1 MQKRFKQ
8 DIGIYDM
15 HCDTI
20 SKLWHEHMN
29 GNNTG
34 LRKNSFHLDL
44 EKMKKSGYSLQCF
57 AVYINQGELIDPI
70 IAANEMIY
78 LFYQQMRSNKDYIR
92 PVFSYHDIE
101 ANEKSGFMSALLT
114 IEGAE
119 ACKGSLPM
127 LYHYYQ
133 TGVRMMTLTWNYVN
147 ELGCPNIN
155 MSNSSVEEGLT
166 PYIPDIS
173 HGLTKTGFEFVEEME
188 RLGMIIDV
196 SHLSDKGFFDVAAV
210 TKKPFVASHSNS
222 RNQAS
227 FVRNLTDEMI
237 HVLANRGGMLG
248 INYCADFLYDFKK
261 DEKHI
266 SRLTDIIRHMKY
278 IVNVGGVGVLGLGS
292 DFDGISDEL
301 EIRDCSKMYILV
313 DAMHKAGFLPSQV
326 DCILFK
332 NLKRVFRD
340 ILV

>member
-1 MQKRFKQ
+1 M
-8 DIGIYDM
+8 GIYDM

-20 SKLWHEHMN
+20 SKIWHERMK
-29 GNNTG
+29 GNNIG
-34 LRKNSFHLDL
+34 LRTNGFHIDL
-44 EKMKKSGYSLQCF
+44 EKMKRGGYGLQCF
-57 AVYINQGELIDPI
+57 AAYIDQGELIDPV
-70 IAANEMIY
+70 IAANEMISV
-78 LFYQQMRSNKDYIR
+78 FYQQMKCNEDCIR
-92 PVFSYHDIE
+92 PAFSYRDIE
-101 ANEKSGFMSALLT
+101 ANERAGFMSALLT

-119 ACKGSLPM
+119 ACTGSLPM
-127 LYHYYQ
+127 LYHYYE

-155 MSNSSVEEGLT
+155 MSNPLGEEGLT

-173 HGLTKTGFEFVEEME
+173 HGLTKRGFEFVEEME

-227 FVRNLTDEMI
+227 FVRNLTDDMI
-237 HVLANRGGMLG
+237 RVLAGRGGVLG
-248 INYCADFLYDFKK
+248 INYCADFLYDFQDDDKR
-261 DEKHI
+261 I
-266 SRLTDIIRHMKY
+266 SRVTDIIRHMKH
-278 IVNVGGVGVLGLGS
+278 IVNVGGIGVLGLGS

-301 EIRDCSKMYILV
+301 EIRDCSKMDILV